1 VFSFLGFHFHIY
13 KPINMLKVGSS
24 SIYLCI
30 ILLFLFALLSIT
42 FVTFTAKKK
51 LFRKLF
57 FIYFVVLQ
65 NICRLFSFLFT
76 RNRKILEQ
84 KLYIQ
89 NLLCFSC
96 YVFFIYYQIFV
107 RFFIQLIFCY
117 SKYLSRVGDETKK
130 KMTTTYL

>member
-1 VFSFLGFHFHIY
+1 
-13 KPINMLKVGSS
+13 MLKVGSS
-24 SIYLCI
+24 SIYLCF

-42 FVTFTAKKK
+42 FVTFPAKKKKK

-57 FIYFVVLQ
+57 FIYFAVLQ
-65 NICRLFSFLFT
+65 NICCLFSFLFS

-84 KLYIQ
+84 ELYIQ

-96 YVFFIYYQIFV
+96 YVFFMYYQIFV
-107 RFFIQLIFCY
+107 RSFIQLIFCY
-117 SKYLSRVGDETKK
+117 SKYLSHVGDETKK